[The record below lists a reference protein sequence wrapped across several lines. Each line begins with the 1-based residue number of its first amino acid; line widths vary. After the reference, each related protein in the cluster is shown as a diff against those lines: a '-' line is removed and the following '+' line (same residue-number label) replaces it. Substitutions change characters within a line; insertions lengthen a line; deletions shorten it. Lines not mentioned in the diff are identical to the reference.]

1 MYIITEDTPNPNVKK
16 FIPGREVMGD
26 KGTFEALSKED
37 AKNSLLAQRIM
48 EVDAV
53 IALFFGKD
61 FISVTKNDQLE
72 WKDIRL
78 DIIDVITEHYLTGQS
93 LFKDEALKD
102 EIEFD
107 EKDKDIVEQIIDL
120 IDTRVRPA
128 VAQDG
133 GDITFRSYKDG
144 VVFVQLK
151 GACSGCPSSAITLKG
166 GIENMLKH
174 YIPEVQEV
182 LPV

>member
-16 FIPGREVMGD
+16 FIPGRDVMGD

-37 AKNSLLAQRIM
+37 AGSTLLGQRLM
-48 EVDAV
+48 DVDAV
-53 IALFFGKD
+53 SALFFGKD
-61 FISVTKNDQLE
+61 FISVTKNDSLE

-78 DIIDVITEHYLTGQS
+78 DIIDVITEHYLTGQA
-93 LFKDEALKD
+93 LFKDDAVQD
-102 EIEFD
+102 DIEFD
-107 EKDKDIVEQIIDL
+107 EKDKEIVEQIIEL

-133 GDITFRSYKDG
+133 GDITFRSYKEG

-151 GACSGCPSSAITLKG
+151 GACSGCPSSTMTLKG

-174 YIPEVQEV
+174 YIPEVIEV

>member
-1 MYIITEDTPNPNVKK
+1 
-16 FIPGREVMGD
+16 MGD
-26 KGTFEALSKED
+26 NGSFEALSKED
-37 AKNSLLAQRIM
+37 AKSSSLAERLMDIDSVR
-48 EVDAV
+48 
-53 IALFFGKD
+53 ALFFGKD
-61 FISVTKNDQLE
+61 FISVTKNDTLA
-72 WKDIRL
+72 WTDIRI
-78 DIIDVITEHYLTGQS
+78 DIIDVITEHYLTGQP
-93 LFKDEALKD
+93 LFKGDTD
-102 EIEFD
+102 NDIIEFD
-107 EKDKDIVEQIIDL
+107 EKDKEIVDQIIEL

-133 GDITFRSYKDG
+133 GDITFKSYKDG
-144 VVFVQLK
+144 IVYVTLK